1 MASPQRLQHLDAID
15 HVAVPVREVAPVV
28 DWYRKTFQCEVGYQD
43 ETWALLK
50 FANMSL
56 ALVVPEQHPPHIGL
70 VSEEADKFGQLKLH
84 RDGTRSTYVSDPAGN
99 SVEILAADSMP
110 GYTRSS

>member
-1 MASPQRLQHLDAID
+1 MEKLDAID
-15 HVAVPVREVAPVV
+15 HVAIPVREIAPVV
-28 DWYRKTFQCEVGYQD
+28 DWYRKTFKCEIGYQD
-43 ETWALLK
+43 DTWALLK

-56 ALVVPEQHPPHIGL
+56 ALVIPEQHPPHIGL
-70 VSEEADKFGQLKLH
+70 VSEEAEKFGQLKLH

-110 GYTRSS
+110 SHTRSS